1 MEIYQNL
8 KLIREKANKTQ
19 QEIAEQLKTT
29 QQQYW
34 KYEKGTQ
41 EIPVRHIKTLAEYY
55 KISSDELIRIKETRI
70 TINEEETQILKK
82 YKALSEKRQGRILQL
97 IDDLTEEQNKEVKYL
112 QNSYICNEVKSL

>member
-55 KISSDELIRIKETRI
+55 KISSDELIGIKETRI

>member
-55 KISSDELIRIKETRI
+55 KISSDELIGIKETRI

-97 IDDLTEEQNKEVKYL
+97 IDDLTEEQNKEVK
-112 QNSYICNEVKSL
+112 